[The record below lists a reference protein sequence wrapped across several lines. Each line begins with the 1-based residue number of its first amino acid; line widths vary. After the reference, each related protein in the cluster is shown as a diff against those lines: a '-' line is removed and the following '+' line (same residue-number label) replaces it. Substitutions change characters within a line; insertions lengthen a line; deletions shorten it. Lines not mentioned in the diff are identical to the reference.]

1 MKDDGLYRGDGAF
14 EVIRL
19 YDGRPFALDDHL
31 DRLARSAAA
40 IELEFDR
47 AALELEIEALLA
59 AAGPVDG
66 QLRLIVTRGGRRI
79 AATEPIPA
87 HAETLTP
94 RHRHLP
100 ADRDPQR
107 RQVALLRRQHAG
119 EPARQSARRRRGG
132 AGAARRHRAGAADL
146 GDLLGLAPTASLRTP
161 ALDDGVL
168 ESITRDR
175 LVKALD
181 VEEGSWQVD
190 DLRGAERGLPRLD
203 HARDP
208 GGRRDR
214 RHASCRA
221 APGPRTREAQRAFAE
236 TLGRELRELTD
247 ERAGEMDFQLS
258 DEQKLIPETARE
270 FADKEILPRV
280 RDNDRAGRFDR
291 ELARK
296 MGEVGYLGA
305 PVAEEYGGRGLDY
318 IGYGLIVEQIG
329 RADSSARTVVSV
341 VTSLVGGSIERWG
354 SEEQKREW
362 LPRLCSGESLGCFG
376 LTEPDTGSDAA
387 NLRTRATK
395 TDSGWSI
402 SGQKMWIS
410 LANFSDVA
418 LIFAQ
423 TDPEKKHRGLACFLV
438 PTDSEGFTTQ
448 EIHGK
453 LGLRSSDTAEIS
465 LDEVEVGDDAMLGEI
480 GDGFKVA
487 MSALDNGRYSVAA
500 GCVGI
505 CDGCVDASV
514 EYAKERKQFGVP
526 LARFQLVQEMIADMI
541 LKRDASR
548 MLVFRAG
555 VLKDEGKPNTME
567 TSVAKLYA
575 TESAVECANLAIQVH
590 GGSGY
595 VDDYPVERYLRDAR
609 VTTLYEGTSQIQKLI
624 IGRAATGINA
634 MLPFEES

>member
-1 MKDDGLYRGDGAF
+1 
-14 EVIRL
+14 
-19 YDGRPFALDDHL
+19 
-31 DRLARSAAA
+31 
-40 IELEFDR
+40 
-47 AALELEIEALLA
+47 
-59 AAGPVDG
+59 
-66 QLRLIVTRGGRRI
+66 
-79 AATEPIPA
+79 
-87 HAETLTP
+87 
-94 RHRHLP
+94 
-100 ADRDPQR
+100 
-107 RQVALLRRQHAG
+107 
-119 EPARQSARRRRGG
+119 
-132 AGAARRHRAGAADL
+132 
-146 GDLLGLAPTASLRTP
+146 
-161 ALDDGVL
+161 
-168 ESITRDR
+168 
-175 LVKALD
+175 
-181 VEEGSWQVD
+181 
-190 DLRGAERGLPRLD
+190 
-203 HARDP
+203 
-208 GGRRDR
+208 
-214 RHASCRA
+214 
-221 APGPRTREAQRAFAE
+221 
-236 TLGRELRELTD
+236 
-247 ERAGEMDFQLS
+247 MDFQLS
-258 DEQKLIPETARE
+258 DEQKLISEAARE
-270 FADKEILPRV
+270 FADREILPVV
-280 RDNDRAGRFDR
+280 RDNDRAARFDR

-305 PVAEEYGGRGLDY
+305 PIAEKYGGRGLDY
-318 IGYGLIVEQIG
+318 IGYGLIVGEIG

-341 VTSLVGGSIERWG
+341 LTSLVGGSIERWG
-354 SEEQKREW
+354 SEEQKMRW
-362 LPRLCSGESLGCFG
+362 LPRLCSGEALGCFG

-410 LANFSDVA
+410 LANFSEVA

-423 TDPEKKHRGLACFLV
+423 TDPALKHRGLACFLV
-438 PTDSEGFTTQ
+438 PTDSSGFTTQ

-514 EYAKERKQFGVP
+514 AYSKERKQFGVP

-548 MLVFRAG
+548 MLVYRAG
-555 VLKDEGKPNTME
+555 VLKDEGVPNTME

-575 TESAVECANLAIQVH
+575 TEAAVECANLAIQVH